1 MPKHKLT
8 DKQYVQQ
15 WDLFKD
21 SILKS
26 TAIDRTE
33 SYADQQARIKRL
45 EANDEEWFKYYF
57 PDFAFA
63 EPAPFHKKATK
74 RVMSNAEWYEVRAWS
89 RELAKSTR
97 TMMEVLKLVLTK
109 KKKNVIMVSSSF
121 DNAVRLLLPYKSNL
135 EFNQRIIFDY
145 GQQEKLGEWEAS
157 EFSTRNGI
165 AFRAIGAGQ
174 SPRGTRKDAN
184 RPDILLIDDLDTDEA
199 CRNPTIVKR
208 NWDWVEKALMGTRSI
223 SNPMLVIFCGNIIA
237 PYSCITEAMQKAD
250 HVDVI
255 NIRDAKGKS
264 TWPTKN
270 TEAMIDRVLDKIS
283 YATQQQEY
291 FNNPVR
297 EGTVFKEMAFK
308 PCPPIKSF
316 EIVVCYTD
324 PSFKETKK
332 NDYKAT
338 VLVGRFRGE
347 FYVIKAF
354 VEQTTTAKMIEW
366 HYHIM
371 DLVGDRACYYYMEEV
386 FLQDLILEEFYRN
399 AQRTNRTIPIAGDKR
414 SKPDKF
420 TRIESLLEPLHR
432 NGKLYLNAAESNNPH
447 MQRLKQQF
455 ETLAPGSRAH
465 DDGPDAV
472 EGAVWMINNKES
484 IAQAGNIISIK
495 RKPNNKRF

>member
-1 MPKHKLT
+1 MKQRLT
-8 DKQYVQQ
+8 HKQYLQQ
-15 WDLFKD
+15 WEQFKD

-26 TAIDRTE
+26 TAVDRSE
-33 SYADQQARIKRL
+33 SYADQQARIKHL
-45 EANDEEWFKYYF
+45 EADDEEWFKYYC

-63 EPAPFHKKATK
+63 EPAPFHKRATK
-74 RVMSNAEWYEVRAWS
+74 RVMNNPEWYEVRAWS
-89 RELAKSTR
+89 RENAKSVR
-97 TMMEVLKLVLTK
+97 TMMETLKLVLTAK
-109 KKKNVIMVSSSF
+109 KRNVVLTSNSF
-121 DNAVRLLLPYKSNL
+121 DNAVRLLLPYKANL
-135 EFNQRIIFDY
+135 EHNQRIIHDY
-145 GQQEKLGEWEAS
+145 GTQEKLGEWEAS
-157 EFSTRNGI
+157 EFTTRNGA
-165 AFRAIGAGQ
+165 AFRAIGVGQ
-174 SPRGTRKDAN
+174 SPRGTRKDAH

-208 NWDWVEKALMGTRSI
+208 NWDWVEKALLGTRSI
-223 SNPMLVIFCGNIIA
+223 SNPLLVIFCGNIIA
-237 PYSCITEAMQKAD
+237 PYSCITEAIKMAD
-250 HVDVI
+250 HVDII

-270 TEAMIDRVLDKIS
+270 TEAMIDRVLSKLS
-283 YATQQQEY
+283 YTTIQQEY

-297 EGTVFKEMAFK
+297 EGTVFKEMAYK
-308 PCPPIKSF
+308 PCPAIKHY
-316 EIVVCYTD
+316 EYLVCYTD

-338 VLVGRFRGE
+338 VLVGKLRGE
-347 FYVIKAF
+347 FHVIKAF

-371 DLVGDRACYYYMEEV
+371 DLIGERACYYYMEEV

-399 AQRTNRTIPIAGDKR
+399 AQSNKRTIPIVGDKR

-432 NGKLYLNAAESNNPH
+432 NGKLFLNEAEKANPH

-484 IAQAGNIISIK
+484 VATAGNITLIK
-495 RKPNNKRF
+495 RKPNSKRY